1 MTLPSRGLPAA
12 WLKGCTTPEE
22 KKERETLVRNNIAF
36 AGLFLS
42 ILRDRYETIDR
53 KGFREEDYGDS
64 NWVFLQAFRNGKL
77 AELTE
82 LAELFSYLGNTKG

>member
-1 MTLPSRGLPAA
+1 MTTRSRGLPAV
-12 WLKGCTTPEE
+12 WLKGCNTPEE
-22 KKERETLVRNNIAF
+22 KKAREDLVRNNIAF

-42 ILRDRYETIDR
+42 ILRDRYESIDR
-53 KGFREEDYGDS
+53 KGLREEDYGDQ

-82 LAELFSYLGNTKG
+82 LADLFSYLGNQG

>member
-1 MTLPSRGLPAA
+1 MDRSTDSRRLPHPWYRGC
-12 WLKGCTTPEE
+12 KTEEE
-22 KKERETLVRNNIAF
+22 KAQRELLVRNSTAF
-36 AGLFLS
+36 ATLLLGMLE
-42 ILRDRYETIDR
+42 DRYNAIDR

-82 LAELFSYLGNTKG
+82 ISDLFNYLQK